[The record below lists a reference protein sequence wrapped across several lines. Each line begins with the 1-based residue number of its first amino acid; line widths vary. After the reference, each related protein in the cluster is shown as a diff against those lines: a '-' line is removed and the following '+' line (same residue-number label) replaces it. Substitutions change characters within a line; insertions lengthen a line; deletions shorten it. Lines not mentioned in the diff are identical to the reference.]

1 MKFKLPKIPASWKS
15 GIQTFGRSLL
25 LPIAVLAPVG
35 MIMGICGALSQTY
48 MIEKLPFLSNDIL
61 QMIIVSLQTITSMIF
76 NNIPLLFAMG
86 VAYGMAKNEKGI
98 AVFASVVGYLTLNVT
113 MNVYLTITG
122 SLAEA
127 ASMSQV
133 GQGMVLG
140 IQTLKIEAMGGI
152 IAGLLAAKV
161 CDRFYRLEMPLAFA
175 FFGGKKSVPILTIAF
190 MIPIGFIVPII
201 WAALTKLLISIS
213 FIFTTPYIGTGI
225 YWVLHRAC
233 IPFGLHH
240 VLASIVRF
248 TEAGGIYIIHGTEY
262 VGILNAV
269 NEILFHL
276 GPSDPAWSEYM
287 PTLTSYLGGG
297 QMLTTLFRVP
307 AIGLAMYHTAFLKN
321 KKIAKGVILTC
332 VLTAFLGNITEP
344 LEFSFLFI
352 CPPLFLLYCVMCG
365 LGAMLYPALHICIG
379 YIRGTIFDFGIFGL
393 LYDGTNWWNLVL
405 LGIVN
410 FIVFYFVFKF
420 IIKKFNLETPGRES
434 FELSEGANEL
444 VKEKKWPEI
453 AQIVVE
459 GLGGASNIIKVE
471 NCISRLRVDLKDPK
485 LVDQVRIKDSG
496 CAGIF
501 FPSEKHIHVVFGPH
515 VEFVKH
521 AVDTELKGK

>member
-1 MKFKLPKIPASWKS
+1 MKLKLPKIPATWKS

-35 MIMGICGALSQTY
+35 MIMGICGALSQSY
-48 MIEKLPFLSNDIL
+48 MIEKLPFLSNEVL
-61 QMIIVSLQTITSMIF
+61 QTLIVSLQTITSMIF

-98 AVFASVVGYLTLNVT
+98 AVFASVVGYFTLNVA
-113 MNVYLTITG
+113 MNVYLTVTG
-122 SLAEA
+122 TLADPETMA
-127 ASMSQV
+127 QV

-175 FFGGKKSVPILTIAF
+175 FFGGKKSVPIITIALA
-190 MIPIGFIVPII
+190 IPIGFIVPII
-201 WAALTKLLISIS
+201 WALLTKLLISCS

-248 TEAGGIYIIHGTEY
+248 TEAGGIYIINGNQY

-269 NEILFHL
+269 NEILFNL
-276 GPSDPAWSEYM
+276 GPSDPNWAKYM
-287 PTLTSYLGGG
+287 PTLTSYLAGG

-307 AIGLAMYHTAFLKN
+307 AIGLAMYKTAFLKN

-352 CPPLFLLYCVMCG
+352 CPPLFVLYCIMCG
-365 LGAMLYPALHICIG
+365 LGAMTYPLLNISIG

-393 LYDGTNWWNLVL
+393 LYDNTNWINLVI
-405 LGIVN
+405 LGIIN

-420 IIKKFNLETPGRES
+420 VIQKFNLETPGRES
-434 FELSEGANEL
+434 FELSEGANDL
-444 VKEKKWPEI
+444 VKEKKWPAI
-453 AQIVVE
+453 ASIVIE
-459 GLGGASNIIKVE
+459 GLGGKENIVKVE
-471 NCISRLRVDLKDPK
+471 NCISRLRVDLIDPQK
-485 LVDQVRIKDSG
+485 VDQVRIKESG

-521 AVDTELKGK
+521 AVDDQMKKG